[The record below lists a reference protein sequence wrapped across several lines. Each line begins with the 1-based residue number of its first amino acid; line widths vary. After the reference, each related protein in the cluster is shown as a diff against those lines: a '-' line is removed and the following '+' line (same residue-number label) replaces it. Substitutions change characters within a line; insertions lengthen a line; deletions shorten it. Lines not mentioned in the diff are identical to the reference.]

1 MNSLKSLE
9 RIPMQ
14 INSARLLDR
23 FLQYVKIG
31 TTANPNTQDYPSS
44 RGQWLLGELLV
55 KQMKSFG
62 IEDAEQDV
70 HGLVW
75 GTVPATCSG
84 PSPTSPLPTILFNA
98 HLDTSPEAPGDHCKP
113 EVIEQYAGGD
123 IPLACGDHIQV
134 SQTPEL
140 ERLLGKTLVVTDGR
154 TLLGA
159 DDKAGVAAIM
169 EMANY
174 LMERPEIPHGP
185 VRILFTC
192 DEEIG
197 RGTRHFDL
205 NKAGSIA
212 GYTLDGGASSTIDVE
227 TFSADLATVKFCG
240 HNTHPSVG
248 KGKMVN
254 ALKAAARFVAALPS
268 DRLSP
273 ETTCDREGFLHPYV
287 FQGSVSQASVQILLR
302 DFETPKLAQYASMLR
317 RMADEMVRDQPRL
330 SVEVHIE
337 EQYRNLGDKLREFP
351 IAADLAEEAYK
362 KLGRDPKRDAIRGGS
377 DGSLMSHLGL
387 PTPNLSV
394 GQYNIHSTKEF
405 ACLDEMVQAVE
416 HAVVLA
422 ELWGQRG
429 RS

>member
-1 MNSLKSLE
+1 MHIH
-9 RIPMQ
+9 RG
-14 INSARLLDR
+14 RLLER

-31 TTANPNTQDYPSS
+31 STANPNTQDYPSS

-55 KQMKSFG
+55 KQMKAFG
-62 IEDAEQDV
+62 IEDAHQDL

-75 GTVPATCSG
+75 GTVPATCEG
-84 PSPTSPLPTILFNA
+84 PVPTILFNA

-113 EVIEQYAGGD
+113 EVIERYSGGN
-123 IPLACGDHIQV
+123 IPLANGDEISV
-134 SQTPEL
+134 AQTPEL
-140 ERLLGKTLVVTDGR
+140 EQLIGKTLVVTDGQ

-169 EMANY
+169 ELANY

-185 VRILFTC
+185 IRILFTC

-197 RGTRHFDL
+197 RGTRHFEL
-205 NKAGSIA
+205 SKTGAIA
-212 GYTLDGGASSTIDVE
+212 GYTLDGGASGTIDVE
-227 TFSADLATVKFCG
+227 TFSADLATVKFLG
-240 HNTHPSVG
+240 QNTHPSVG

-254 ALKAAARFVAALPS
+254 AIKAASRFISDLPS
-268 DRLSP
+268 ESLSP
-273 ETTCDREGFLHPYV
+273 ETTCGREGFLHPYV
-287 FQGSVSQASVQILLR
+287 MQGSVSEAMVQILLR
-302 DFETPKLAQYASMLR
+302 DFETEKLAQYASMLVS
-317 RMADEMVRDQPRL
+317 MAEKMTKSNPKLKIDVQFEP
-330 SVEVHIE
+330 
-337 EQYRNLGDKLREFP
+337 QYRNLGDKLREFP
-351 IAADLAEEAYK
+351 LAADLAEQAFH
-362 KLGRDPKRDAIRGGS
+362 KLGRSCKRDAIRGGS

-405 ACLDEMVQAVE
+405 ACLDEMLQAVE

-422 ELWGQRG
+422 QLWAEQG

>member
-1 MNSLKSLE
+1 MH
-9 RIPMQ
+9 
-14 INSARLLDR
+14 INRERLLDR

-55 KQMKSFG
+55 KQLRSMG

-75 GTVPATCSG
+75 GTVPATCPG
-84 PSPTSPLPTILFNA
+84 PVPTILLNA

-113 EVIEQYAGGD
+113 EVIEPYSGGD
-123 IPLACGDHIQV
+123 IPLANGDKIELAH
-134 SQTPEL
+134 SPEL
-140 ERLLGKTLVVTDGR
+140 ASLVGKTLVVTDGK

-159 DDKAGVAAIM
+159 DDKAGVASIM
-169 EMANY
+169 EVANY
-174 LMERPEIPHGP
+174 LIERPNIPHGP
-185 VRILFTC
+185 IRILFTC

-205 NKAGSIA
+205 SKAGAIA
-212 GYTLDGGASSTIDVE
+212 GYTLDGGASGTIDVE
-227 TFSADLATVKFCG
+227 TFSADLATIKFYG

-254 ALKAAARFVAALPS
+254 AIKAASLFVASLPI

-273 ETTCDREGFLHPYV
+273 ETTCNREGFLHPYV
-287 FQGSVSQASVQILLR
+287 FQGSVSEASVQVLLR
-302 DFETPKLAQYASMLR
+302 DFDTAKLADHADLLR
-317 RMADEMVRDQPRL
+317 QLAENMQQGDKRL
-330 SVEVHIE
+330 RIEIHIE

-351 IAADLAEEAYK
+351 LAADLAEQAFR
-362 KLGRDPKRDAIRGGS
+362 KLGRTSKRDAIRGGS

-422 ELWGQRG
+422 ELWAQQG
-429 RS
+429 RF